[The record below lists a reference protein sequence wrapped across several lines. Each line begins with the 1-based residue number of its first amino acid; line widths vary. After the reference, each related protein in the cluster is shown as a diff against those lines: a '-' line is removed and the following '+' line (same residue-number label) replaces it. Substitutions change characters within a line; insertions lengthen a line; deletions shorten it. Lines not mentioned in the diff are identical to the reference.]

1 MSLIGTNRTW
11 RDVRSES
18 AFGGKAEVGFRGRQV
33 GFWHETDL
41 PRCPQFGRYR
51 GESGRSRVSSA
62 MQLVVV
68 SFPPKLHV
76 LHSLANTAH

>member
-1 MSLIGTNRTW
+1 MS
-11 RDVRSES
+11 E
-18 AFGGKAEVGFRGRQV
+18 FG
-33 GFWHETDL
+33 HETDL

-51 GESGRSRVSSA
+51 GEGGRSRVSSA

-76 LHSLANTAH
+76 LRSLANTAH